1 MIHKTKNNF
10 SVLLIVFSLIFF
22 ILGIYVG
29 QIKEEVKLKNNELEK
44 NVDFTSFWKVWN
56 SIDEKYPGASQIGVE
71 DRIYGSI
78 KGLVSSLNDP
88 YSTFF
93 TPEEAKIFEEDV
105 SGNFSGVGM
114 EIGIKNKLLTVIAPL
129 KDTPAY
135 KAGIKSGDI
144 ILKID
149 ETTTEGI
156 STEKAIQMIRGE
168 KDTPVNLSI
177 FRDGEKKPIE
187 FKIIRD
193 IINIPVI
200 ETETTQEGV
209 FVIKLFSFTANSTEL
224 FKKALED
231 FYNSKNDKLIIDLR
245 GNPGGYLDAAID
257 ISSWFL
263 PSQKTVVIEDY
274 GNNKK
279 PKTYRSK
286 GYNLFKNRDLKL
298 VIIINEGS
306 ASASEIVT
314 GALQDHNIAKVV
326 GQKSYGKGSVQ
337 EVVDITKNTILKVTV
352 AKWLTPN
359 GRSIS
364 EKGIDPD
371 YLVENKEE
379 GKDEQLSKAIDI
391 LLKK

>member
-29 QIKEEVKLKNNELEK
+29 QIKGEVKLKNNELEK

-168 KDTPVNLSI
+168 KGTPVNLSI